1 MNRISRRIA
10 GLSSCLLGAS
20 FLLVMPM
27 AARAQ
32 LTLNMTT
39 TASQP
44 CKAVTDVQG
53 IRSDPSGG
61 SAMVASGVT
70 LTGAGCGAP
79 VTAPT
84 PSPLNVFSAPTS
96 GTTGTTFTVGWS
108 VANADTCIGTATLD
122 NGALS
127 SLAGWT
133 TTTATSGPRSVTLS
147 TAGAY
152 VLKLTCS
159 NSAGS
164 TTGSVPIT
172 VQNPGSAPTPSPII
186 LTPSATTGSAG
197 ATFSI
202 NWSVAGAT
210 ACVGAVTRDGTP
222 LSTLSGW
229 TTTTTTT
236 GPRSVTLST
245 AGVYAFTLDCS
256 NETGSTSGSTGISVQ
271 GVSNPPTP
279 NPLTLTPSSTTGNVG
294 DTFSIN
300 WTVSGASSCTG
311 TVTRDGSALSSLSG
325 WTTTTATA
333 GPRSVTLNTAG
344 TYAFALNCS
353 NSAGSTSGSTSIVVS
368 TSGSDQCGQQ
378 QTGQV
383 FFQSGNSATID
394 ITKFENIL
402 GKASS
407 STTAVP
413 FPGINM
419 SPWIT
424 NVDKN
429 SFIAAKFVVP
439 ATISTSKTG
448 TVALGDNGLTY
459 HTVDISM
466 SPTCGF
472 AQNPPDSKCLLL
484 GLGSNQGMNWKIQGS
499 TGSGV
504 ACTLVPGQ
512 TYFLNVRFNPPPTET
527 TAPCTT
533 SACQIPFVNTV
544 SN

>member
-1 MNRISRRIA
+1 
-10 GLSSCLLGAS
+10 
-20 FLLVMPM
+20 
-27 AARAQ
+27 
-32 LTLNMTT
+32 
-39 TASQP
+39 
-44 CKAVTDVQG
+44 
-53 IRSDPSGG
+53 
-61 SAMVASGVT
+61 
-70 LTGAGCGAP
+70 

-127 SLAGWT
+127 RRLDDDDSDLR
-133 TTTATSGPRSVTLS
+133 PRSVTLS

-172 VQNPGSAPTPSPII
+172 VQNPGSAPTPSPYPNAFRDDRQCGRHV
-186 LTPSATTGSAG
+186 LDQL
-197 ATFSI
+197 
-202 NWSVAGAT
+202 
-210 ACVGAVTRDGTP
+210 VGRGRHRVRWCGHARWHAALYIVRLDNDDDDDRAAQ
-222 LSTLSGW
+222 L
-229 TTTTTTT
+229 
-236 GPRSVTLST
+236 TLST

-439 ATISTSKTG
+439 ATISTSKPERSLW
-448 TVALGDNGLTY
+448 A
-459 HTVDISM
+459 
-466 SPTCGF
+466 
-472 AQNPPDSKCLLL
+472 
-484 GLGSNQGMNWKIQGS
+484 
-499 TGSGV
+499 
-504 ACTLVPGQ
+504 
-512 TYFLNVRFNPPPTET
+512 T
-527 TAPCTT
+527 TD
-533 SACQIPFVNTV
+533 
-544 SN
+544 